1 MARVNTNTLEGIATA
16 SNRAPAA
23 TARVNTNTL
32 EASLLLQ
39 TEHLQPHLL

>member
-23 TARVNTNTL
+23 TPPVDTRAAL
-32 EASLLLQ
+32 AKLQ
-39 TEHLQPHLL
+39 SGQT